1 MRKTFAGVCG
11 MALAALLIVGSPGVA
26 HADAP
31 DPAGGADGAEVG
43 GLSDRLDVL
52 AAAPGALDAGQQAVS
67 EQLGL
72 AGEGIGSLQVDEGR
86 VAVSVFYA
94 TQPGASDFAA
104 LAELGEVVASSSE
117 FRRAAAYVAPA
128 RLAEVAALP
137 GVSSV
142 TEALAS
148 GTTGSPSAVP
158 GSANVSAGAAASAL
172 APNTVPTASAGPACR
187 TVEANA
193 LAPLRADLAEAL
205 HGIDGSGVT
214 IGIISDSF
222 STSTDSPTTPEQD
235 VAAGLLP
242 GPGNPCGHET
252 PVSVLAQRP
261 GGSDEGRA
269 MAQVVHSIA
278 PGATLLVS
286 TDGVDDLSFSQNIT
300 ALAAAGATVIVD
312 DIYSFTEP
320 WFQQGAVGVAIDRV
334 VAQGVS
340 YVSSAGNYNNIG
352 QEGFLSAGYSLNGWD
367 TDAYRPTA
375 CPAPVLTA
383 LGDGVYD
390 CMDFARPVSDGGS
403 GVADPSAHLGL
414 GATEEPVTWALQWA
428 EPYNAAKGTFT
439 LVATAPDGTV
449 EVLDRG
455 NAPMPITAGGYRPEV
470 DGVYEFS
477 IVRDLTAGPS
487 AAITPALKWMWA
499 FHSDIA
505 VAEYFG
511 TTAHD
516 RVGASITGHTGLP
529 SVISVAA
536 VPAADTS
543 TVEDFSSPGPVRLF
557 FDYDPAVSPDP
568 QPLPAPVTVAKPDV
582 ASVDGIHTN
591 FFSPDRPVR
600 DGVWAFFGTSAAAP
614 SAAAVLALGRQYAPT
629 ATPDELRSAL
639 LGTARPVQSASPLIS
654 ATDAA
659 GSGLIDA
666 AAFVAALPAPVP
678 VPAPTPVPV
687 PVPVP
692 AADGSPRLAAT
703 GSAPLGVLAPWALV
717 ALLFGT
723 AAVSIRRTRPRAP
736 RTATRR

>member
-1 MRKTFAGVCG
+1 MRKTFAGVFG
-11 MALAALLIVGSPGVA
+11 MALAALLIVGTPAVA
-26 HADAP
+26 HADEPEPGVA
-31 DPAGGADGAEVG
+31 AEAG
-43 GLSDRLDVL
+43 GLSDRLDEL
-52 AAAPGALDAGQQAVS
+52 AAAPETLDAGSQAVS

-72 AGEGIGSLQVDEGR
+72 AGEGVGSLQLDEGR

-104 LAELGEVVASSSE
+104 LAALGEVVASSSE
-117 FRRAAAYVAPA
+117 FRRATAYIAPG
-128 RLAEVAALP
+128 RLSEVAALP

-148 GTTGSPSAVP
+148 GTS
-158 GSANVSAGAAASAL
+158 GSAGVASGLPSVSAGPS
-172 APNTVPTASAGPACR
+172 CR

-193 LAPLRADLAEAL
+193 LAPLRADLAGAL
-205 HGIDGSGVT
+205 HGVDGSGVT

-222 STSTDSPTTPEQD
+222 STSADSPTTPEQD

-261 GGSDEGRA
+261 GGSDEARA

-278 PGATLLVS
+278 PGATLLIS
-286 TDGVDDLSFSQNIT
+286 TDGVDDLAFSQNIT

-320 WFQQGAVGVAIDRV
+320 WFQQGPVGVAIERA
-334 VAQGVS
+334 VAQGVT
-340 YVSSAGNYNNIG
+340 YLSSAGNYNNIG
-352 QEGFLSAGYSLNGWD
+352 QEGHLSAGYSLNGWD
-367 TDAYRPTA
+367 TDAYRPTD
-375 CPAPVLTA
+375 CPAPVLAA

-414 GATEEPVTWALQWA
+414 GATDDPVTWALQWA

-449 EVLDRG
+449 SVLDRG
-455 NAPMPITAGGYRPEV
+455 NPPMPVTAGGYRPEV

-487 AAITPALKWMWA
+487 AAITPALKWIWA
-499 FHSDIA
+499 FHDDIL

-536 VPAADTS
+536 VPASDTAA
-543 TVEDFSSPGPVRLF
+543 VETFSSPGPVRLF

-568 QPLPAPVTVAKPDV
+568 QPFPAPVTVAKPDV
-582 ASVDGIHTN
+582 ASVDGIHTD
-591 FFSPDRPVR
+591 FFSSKHPVR
-600 DGVWAFFGTSAAAP
+600 EGVWAFFGTSAAAP
-614 SAAAVLALGRQYAPT
+614 SAAAVIALGKQYAPS

-654 ATDAA
+654 ATDSA

-666 AAFVAALPAPVP
+666 AAFLAALPAPS
-678 VPAPTPVPV
+678 PTPS

-692 AADGSPRLAAT
+692 AADGSPQLAAT
-703 GSAPLGVLAPWALV
+703 GPEPLGVLAPWALV
-717 ALLFGT
+717 ALLVG
-723 AAVSIRRTRPRAP
+723 AAGVWIRRIRPA
-736 RTATRR
+736 ARRSAARR